1 MADLAAADVTVTPLH
16 RHGRRL
22 VEGVKQV
29 FADITFGNGALTYP
43 AGGIPMPV
51 AGVFG
56 LKEIFFAAVEQL
68 TDGYVY
74 IFDRANHKLLR
85 MYGDYSNVSDGVL
98 IDGPAT
104 APASTTI
111 RLKLEGN

>member
-1 MADLAAADVTVTPLH
+1 MADLTAADVSVTPLH
-16 RHGRRL
+16 RHGRRI
-22 VEGVKQV
+22 VEGVKEV
-29 FADITFGNGALTYP
+29 YADVTFGDSSLTYP
-43 AGGIPMPV
+43 AGGIPMPA

-56 LKEIFFAAVEQL
+56 LKEIFFASVEQL

-74 IFDRANHKLLR
+74 IFDRTNHKLLR

-104 APASTTI
+104 APASTII
-111 RLKLEGN
+111 RLKLAGN